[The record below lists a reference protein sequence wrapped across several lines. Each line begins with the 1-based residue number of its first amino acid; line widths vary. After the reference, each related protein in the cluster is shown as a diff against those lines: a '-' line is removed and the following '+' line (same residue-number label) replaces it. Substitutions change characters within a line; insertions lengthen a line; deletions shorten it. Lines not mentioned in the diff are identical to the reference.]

1 VIFDAVVLL
10 AGTLAGAVAAVSGFG
25 IGSLLT
31 PLLATHVGT
40 KVAVAAVSIPHVI
53 GTAARFVKL
62 REHVDRHAFI
72 RFGILSAAGGLL
84 GALIN
89 TRVNAPVLSIVLGV
103 LLIFAGL
110 SGLIGLA
117 ERVHLGPRTASAA
130 GMLSGLFGGLVGNQG
145 GIRSAALMG
154 FDLSKEAFVATA
166 TAVALV
172 VDGARLPVYLWT
184 EGQSLTRLWPEI
196 VAATVGVL
204 LGTFAGVR
212 VLRRIPERVFR
223 PSVSILIIAL
233 GVYMLLARERGEAR
247 ATVQP
252 LDSPARPRSGEPNL
266 TVGPHGRVLLSWI
279 EKTGDNRHRL
289 QLASRAAGDGWSTPM
304 TIAEGADWF
313 VNWADFPSVTA
324 LADGALFAHWLAK
337 SGAGRYAYDVHVSRS
352 RDGGKTWSGSVIPHR
367 DGTQSE
373 HGFVSMWPWG
383 PRDVGIVWLDG
394 RHSSASR
401 PDGQGESVPA
411 MSLMHTTLDRDG
423 RLGAETV
430 LDARVCDCCQTD
442 AVTAAGVTVVVYR
455 DRSEKEIRD
464 MSVVRFADG
473 RWSAP
478 AVLAHDGWEINGCP
492 VNGPAIAADG
502 ANVAAAWFT
511 AAAGTP
517 RVKVAFSTD
526 AGATFGPPI
535 AVDDG
540 RPAGRVDVVALED
553 GAALVTW
560 LEQTDKG
567 ASVRARRIASS
578 GARGEAIVVADSS
591 AARSSGFPRMV
602 RSGREIT
609 LAWTDP
615 ADPPNVR
622 TAVLSVPSR

>member
-10 AGTLAGAVAAVSGFG
+10 AGTLASAVAAVSGFG

-31 PLLATHVGT
+31 PLLATQVGT

-53 GTAARFVKL
+53 GTAARFLKL
-62 REHVDRHAFI
+62 REHVDRRAFL

-110 SGLIGLA
+110 SGLLGLA

-154 FDLSKEAFVATA
+154 FDLPKEAFVATA

-172 VDGARLPVYLWT
+172 VDGARLPVYIWT
-184 EGQSLTRLWPEI
+184 EGRSLTRLWPEI

-233 GVYMLLARERGEAR
+233 GVYMLVDRGEAR
-247 ATVQP
+247 PTVQP
-252 LDSPARPRSGEPNL
+252 LDSPARPGSGEANL
-266 TVGPHGRVLLSWI
+266 AVAPDGRVLLSWI
-279 EKTGDNRHRL
+279 EKTGDDRHRL
-289 QLASRAAGDGWSTPM
+289 QLASRAAGDGWSAPM
-304 TIAEGADWF
+304 TIAEGARWF

-337 SGAGRYAYDVHVSRS
+337 SGASPYAYDVHVSRS
-352 RDGGKTWSGSVIPHR
+352 QDGGRTWSGSVIPHR

-373 HGFVSMWPWG
+373 HGFVSMLPWG

-394 RHSSASR
+394 RHSTAAGH
-401 PDGQGESVPA
+401 DGPAGAGAA

-423 RLGAETV
+423 RLGTETV

-442 AVTAAGVTVVVYR
+442 AATAAGVTVVVYR

-478 AVLAHDGWEINGCP
+478 VALAHDGWEINGCP
-492 VNGPAIAADG
+492 VNGPAIAADR

-511 AAAGTP
+511 AAAGTA
-517 RVKVAFSTD
+517 RVKVAFSSD
-526 AGATFGPPI
+526 AGTTFGPPI
-535 AVDDG
+535 VVDDG

-602 RSGREIT
+602 RSGGEIT

-615 ADPPNVR
+615 ADPPRVR